1 MTAEQIS
8 SALTGM
14 GSAFANHL
22 WQSTAFAAIVG
33 LLTMLLRKHQA
44 RIRFS
49 LWLAASIK
57 FLLPFSLLI
66 ALGGLLPKPQHIVTS
81 AQTGFYTAIDFAGQ
95 PFSVGSVP
103 PIQSTAHA
111 ESLLQRLTPQLPL
124 VFAAIW
130 IFGAFVVLLVRFLS
144 WRQVSA
150 TLRRASPVQQGREIR
165 LLRRLEETAGRQR
178 KIALRL
184 SPDRMEPAVFG
195 IFRPVLIW
203 PERLSERLDEE
214 QMEAI
219 LAHEMT
225 HLQRHDNLAAAIHM
239 LVEVLFWFHPM
250 VWWMERRMIDERE
263 RACDEAVVRLG
274 RSPEAYAEGLLKA
287 CRFCVEA
294 PLACVSGITGAD
306 LARRVRA
313 IMALPLGRHL
323 GLKEK
328 LLLAL
333 AAAMAIAGP
342 VTFGV
347 VRAAQTPSTQS
358 TAKPDSQTAAGD
370 ITGNWQGTLKDVRV
384 ILVIA
389 KDNGVL
395 KGTLYYNIDHP
406 GQPIKASSGVFLDGS
421 TFKFDNEIYNAT
433 YEGKLSADGN
443 TITGTWRAGPEPLS
457 FVFVRAN
464 KTTAWE
470 IPASPPPP
478 KLMPADADPSVE
490 VATIKPNDSG
500 IASTRRLGWN
510 GHFYATN
517 FSLEELIVF
526 SYNVNSKQIVGGPS
540 WMRSDRYDI
549 VIVPDVG
556 GQPTL
561 DQIRSMVRKLL
572 TDRFQLKFHKETR
585 EMSALVLT
593 VDKGGAK
600 INHTQFNDPRPHYG
614 WGAGKGGLNLGMEN
628 GTIPDFIGYLEWGGV
643 GLDRPMVDH
652 TALQGRFDFNINFM
666 PDETQF
672 NGHSPIGKL
681 PDDVEPAPS
690 LSEAMRQQLGL
701 KISSEKTAVDVI
713 AIDHVEKPS
722 PN

>member
-1 MTAEQIS
+1 MTAEHIS
-8 SALTGM
+8 SALTGI

-81 AQTGFYTAIDFAGQ
+81 SQTGLYTAIDVAGQ
-95 PFSVGSVP
+95 PFSVGNVP

-111 ESLLQRLTPQLPL
+111 ESLLRHLTAQLPL
-124 VFAAIW
+124 VFAGIW
-130 IFGAFVVLLVRFLS
+130 IFGAFVVLLVWFRR

-150 TLRRASPVQQGREIR
+150 ILRKATPVQHGREIR
-165 LLRRLEETAGRQR
+165 LLRRLEEAAGRHGQ
-178 KIALRL
+178 IALRL
-184 SPDRMEPAVFG
+184 SPELMEPGVFG
-195 IFRPVLIW
+195 IVRPVLIW

-225 HLQRHDNLAAAIHM
+225 HLRRRDNLAAAIHM
-239 LVEVLFWFHPM
+239 LVEALFWFHPI
-250 VWWMERRMIDERE
+250 VWWMERRMIEERE

-274 RSPEAYAEGLLKA
+274 GSPEAYAEGLLKA

-306 LARRVRA
+306 LSRRVRA
-313 IMALPLGRHL
+313 IMALHLGRQL
-323 GLKEK
+323 GLKGR
-328 LLLAL
+328 LLLAI
-333 AAAMAIAGP
+333 ATAMAIAGP

-347 VRAAQTPSTQS
+347 VRAAQTSSTQS
-358 TAKPDSQTAAGD
+358 TAVPERQPAQD
-370 ITGNWQGTLKDVRV
+370 ITGQWQGTLKLQQDVRV

-389 KDNGVL
+389 KESGAL
-395 KGTLYYNIDHP
+395 KGTIYFNIDYGTRP
-406 GQPIKASSGVFLDGS
+406 QKASSISLGGS
-421 TFKFDNEIYNAT
+421 TFKFILIAAT

-443 TITGTWRAGPEPLS
+443 TIAGTWTMGPTPNPL
-457 FVFVRAN
+457 VLVRAT
-464 KTTAWE
+464 KTDAWE
-470 IPASPPPP
+470 IPGPPPP
-478 KLMPADADPSVE
+478 LKLMPADADPSFE

-500 IASTRRLGWN
+500 FASLQHLRWN
-510 GHFYATN
+510 GHDFNTTA
-517 FSLEELIVF
+517 SSVEDLIVY
-526 SYNVNSKQIVGGPS
+526 SYQVQAKQIVGGPS
-540 WMRSDRYDI
+540 WMRSDRYDT
-549 VIVPDVG
+549 VAVPDVE
-556 GQPTL
+556 GQPNTE
-561 DQIRSMVRKLL
+561 QFRTMIRKLL
-572 TDRFQLKFHKETR
+572 ADRFQLKFHKETR
-585 EMSALVLT
+585 DMSAFVLT

-600 INHTQFNDPRPHYG
+600 IAHTQFNGPMAGFGSRP
-614 WGAGKGGLNLGMEN
+614 ATGGLTQSMNN
-628 GTIPDFIGYLEWGGV
+628 GTIQDFISNLEWYV

-652 TALQGRFDFNINFM
+652 TGLQGRFDLAVTFL

-672 NGHSPIGKL
+672 NGHSPIGKIA
-681 PDDVEPAPS
+681 DGVEPAPS
-690 LSEAMRQQLGL
+690 LFEAMQQQLGL
-701 KISSEKTAVDVI
+701 KVSSEKTAVDVI